1 MDFEKICEQRYS
13 VRSFSSTP
21 VEDEKIAKILE
32 MVKKAPTARNNQPY
46 EIFYAK
52 TPEGI
57 AKLLPARDNFFGAP
71 LVFVICS
78 IDEKRWHNR
87 QSGREFTGQDVG
99 IIATTLM
106 YAASEVGLGSLYVCA
121 FDPIKAQEV
130 LNLQGLTAE
139 CMMLVGYPSE
149 DAKPSL
155 MHDSRRRVEEFAH
168 EIK

>member
-1 MDFEKICEQRYS
+1 MHFKDICNQRYS
-13 VRSFSSTP
+13 VRSFKSTP
-21 VEDEKIAKILE
+21 VEDEKIAQILD

-57 AKLLPARDNFFGAP
+57 QKLLPGRDSFFGAP
-71 LVFVICS
+71 LVFVVCS

-87 QSGREFTGQDVG
+87 QSGREFTLQDIG

-106 YAASEVGLGSLYVCA
+106 YAASEVGLGSVYVCA
-121 FDPIKAQEV
+121 FDPIKTKEA
-130 LNLQGLTAE
+130 LNLDGLTPE
-139 CMMLVGYPSE
+139 CMMVVGYPAE
-149 DAKPSL
+149 DATPSQ
-155 MHDSRRRVEEFAH
+155 MHFARREVEEFAH

>member
-1 MDFEKICEQRYS
+1 MHFKDICNQRYS
-13 VRSFSSTP
+13 VRKFSSKA
-21 VEDEKIAKILE
+21 VEDEKIAQMLD

-46 EIFYAK
+46 KILYAK

-57 AKLLPARDNFFGAP
+57 EKLLPGRDSFFGAP

-87 QSGREFTGQDVG
+87 QSGREFTLQDIG

-106 YAASEVGLGSLYVCA
+106 YSACEVGLGSVYVCA
-121 FDPIKAQEV
+121 FDPIKTKES
-130 LNLQGLTAE
+130 LRLEGLTPE
-139 CMMLVGYPSE
+139 CMMVVGYPAD
-149 DAKPSL
+149 DAEPSQ
-155 MHDSRRRVEEFAH
+155 MHFDRRSVEEFAE

>member
-21 VEDEKIAKILE
+21 VEDEKIARMLE

-57 AKLLPARDNFFGAP
+57 SKLLPARDNYFGAP

-78 IDEKRWHNR
+78 IDEKHWHNR
-87 QSGREFTGQDVG
+87 QSGREFTCQDVG

-106 YAASEVGLGSLYVCA
+106 YAATEVGLGSLYVCA
-121 FDPIKAQEV
+121 FDPIVAKEV

-139 CMMLVGYPSE
+139 CMMLVGYPNE
-149 DAKPSL
+149 DAKPSA
-155 MHDSRRRVEEFAH
+155 MHDSRRSVEEFAH

>member
-1 MDFEKICEQRYS
+1 MDFKQICDTRFS
-13 VRSFSSTP
+13 VRSFASTT
-21 VEDEKIAKILE
+21 VEDEKIAQILD

-57 AKLLPARDNFFGAP
+57 AKLTPGRDNFFGAP

-78 IDEKRWHNR
+78 IDEKRWHNHAN
-87 QSGREFTGQDVG
+87 GREFTSQDIG

-106 YAASEVGLGSLYVCA
+106 YASKEVGLGSLYVCA
-121 FDPIKAQEV
+121 FDPVKTKEA
-130 LNLQGLTAE
+130 LNLEGLTPE

-149 DAKPSL
+149 QATPSQ
-155 MHDSRRRVEEFAH
+155 MHASRRSVEEFAH
-168 EIK
+168 EIV